1 MAIEKLKKDTYG
13 CYITMVR
20 MMARVILVQK
30 QSNILDFA
38 LQSYAVTEQYTNV
51 FGKTYT
57 HITPHNT
64 RITLIT

>member
-1 MAIEKLKKDTYG
+1 
-13 CYITMVR
+13 

-38 LQSYAVTEQYTNV
+38 LQSYVVTQQYTNV

-57 HITPHNT
+57 HITAHNT

>member
-1 MAIEKLKKDTYG
+1 
-13 CYITMVR
+13 MVR
-20 MMARVILVQK
+20 LSCRVILVWK
-30 QSNILDFA
+30 QSQILDLA
-38 LQSYAVTEQYTNV
+38 LQSYVDTAQNTNV

>member
-1 MAIEKLKKDTYG
+1 
-13 CYITMVR
+13 MVR
-20 MMARVILVQK
+20 KLARVILVQK

-38 LQSYAVTEQYTNV
+38 LQSYVVTEQHANV